1 MKIFI
6 TGGAGYLGKAIMK
19 FGHEYWPDAEYT
31 VYSRDEAK
39 HVHAKRLFPDT
50 NFIIGDILDLTL
62 LKESVKGHDIVIH
75 AAAFKYVPQ
84 AEINPWVVSKI
95 NIDGSRN
102 VITAACGAKVDKVI
116 GISTDKACQPVN
128 VYGMTKLVMERLFLQ
143 ANEWGSPKTKRV
155 AADGTKFNI
164 VRYGNVVASSGSVIP
179 IFRDQI
185 RTNRE
190 LLITDPAMTRFWLSI
205 RQAVRL
211 IAEATGAGP
220 AILGGVDYGVIV
232 VPRCSA
238 TSLENVAKACV
249 ILEDNRTA
257 ANVMRQAFD
266 MPPMDSVVFKTTGTR
281 FGEKKHEELLT
292 YLESFYAHNTDRGSW
307 LLYPQTL
314 KSAYTSQSNG
324 VYTSQTPT
332 HWITPDEMAE
342 MIREAE
348 EHESTT

>member
-31 VYSRDEAK
+31 VYSRDEPK

-50 NFIIGDILDLTL
+50 KFVIGDILDFTL
-62 LKESVKGHDIVIH
+62 LKESIKGHDIVIH

-84 AEINPWVVSKI
+84 AEINPWVASKI

-102 VITAACGAKVDKVI
+102 VIAAACGANVDKVI

-143 ANEWGSPKTKRV
+143 ANEWGSDKTKRV

-164 VRYGNVVASSGSVIP
+164 VRYGNVVASTGSVIP

-190 LLITDPAMTRFWLSI
+190 LMITDPAMTRFWLSI
-205 RQAVRL
+205 KDAVRL

-249 ILEDNRTA
+249 ILEDGSLLA
-257 ANVMRQAFD
+257 MSPAKS
-266 MPPMDSVVFKTTGTR
+266 DSIRFITTGTR

-292 YLESFYAHNTDRGSW
+292 LMESHYAHDTGRGSW

-314 KSAYTSQSNG
+314 KSAYTPDSNG
-324 VYTSQTPT
+324 VYTSQTPS
-332 HWITPDEMAE
+332 HWITPDEMAD

>member
-19 FGHEYWPDAEYT
+19 FGQEYWPDAEYT
-31 VYSRDEAK
+31 VYSRDEPK
-39 HVHAKRLFPDT
+39 HVHARTIFPDARY
-50 NFIIGDILDLTL
+50 IIGDILDLTL
-62 LKESVKGHDIVIH
+62 LKESIKGHDIVIH

-84 AEINPWVVSKI
+84 AELTPWVASKI

-102 VITAACGAKVDKVI
+102 VIAAACDANIDKVI

-143 ANEWGSPKTKRV
+143 ANEWG
-155 AADGTKFNI
+155 GTKFNI
-164 VRYGNVVASSGSVIP
+164 VRYGNVVASTGSVIP

-185 RTNRE
+185 RKNRE

-238 TSLENVAKACV
+238 TNMENVAKACV
-249 ILEDNRTA
+249 ILEESKLNMSAPVR
-257 ANVMRQAFD
+257 
-266 MPPMDSVVFKTTGTR
+266 PDSVIFRTTGTR

-292 YLESFYAHNTDRGSW
+292 MMESFYAADTGRGSW

-314 KSAYTSQSNG
+314 KSAYDPHGNG

-348 EHESTT
+348 EHESST

>member
-19 FGHEYWPDAEYT
+19 FGQEYWPDAEYT
-31 VYSRDEAK
+31 VYSRDEPK
-39 HVHAKRLFPDT
+39 HVHARTIFPDARY
-50 NFIIGDILDLTL
+50 IIGDILDLTL
-62 LKESVKGHDIVIH
+62 LKESMKGHDIVIH

-84 AEINPWVVSKI
+84 AEITPWVASKI

-102 VITAACGAKVDKVI
+102 VIAAACNANVDKVI

-143 ANEWGSPKTKRV
+143 ANTWG
-155 AADGTKFNI
+155 GTKFNI
-164 VRYGNVVASSGSVIP
+164 VRYGNVVASTGSVIP

-185 RTNRE
+185 RKNRE

-211 IAEATGAGP
+211 IGEATGAGP
-220 AILGGVDYGVIV
+220 GILGGVDYGVIV

-238 TSLENVAKACV
+238 TSIENVAKACV
-249 ILEDNRTA
+249 ILEEGKLNMSAPAR
-257 ANVMRQAFD
+257 
-266 MPPMDSVVFKTTGTR
+266 PDSVIFKTVGTR

-292 YLESFYAHNTDRGSW
+292 TMESFYAADTGRGSW

-314 KSAYTSQSNG
+314 KSAYDPHANG
-324 VYTSQTPT
+324 VYTSQTPS

-348 EHESTT
+348 EHESST

>member
-31 VYSRDEAK
+31 VYSRDEPK
-39 HVHAKRLFPDT
+39 HTRARTIFPDAQY
-50 NFIIGDILDLTL
+50 IIGDILDLTL
-62 LKESVKGHDIVIH
+62 LKESIKGHDIVIH

-84 AEINPWVVSKI
+84 AEVTPWVASKI

-102 VITAACGAKVDKVI
+102 VIAAACGANVDKVI

-143 ANEWGSPKTKRV
+143 ANTWG
-155 AADGTKFNI
+155 GTKFNI
-164 VRYGNVVASSGSVIP
+164 VRYGNVVASTGSVIP

-190 LLITDPAMTRFWLSI
+190 LLITDPVMTRFWLSI

-211 IAEATGAGP
+211 IAEATGWGP

-249 ILEDNRTA
+249 ILEDGSLLATSPA
-257 ANVMRQAFD
+257 KS
-266 MPPMDSVVFKTTGTR
+266 DSIVFRTTGTR

-292 YLESFYAHNTDRGSW
+292 TMESFYAHDTDRGSW

-314 KSAYTSQSNG
+314 KSAYTPESYG

-332 HWITPDEMAE
+332 HWITPDEMAD

>member
-1 MKIFI
+1 M
-6 TGGAGYLGKAIMK
+6 GKAVMK

-31 VYSRDEAK
+31 VYSRDAPK
-39 HVHAKRLFPDT
+39 HVHARTIFPDARY
-50 NFIIGDILDLTL
+50 IIGDILDLTL
-62 LKESVKGHDIVIH
+62 LKESMKGHDIVIH

-84 AEINPWVVSKI
+84 AEINPWVASKV

-102 VITAACGAKVDKVI
+102 VIAAACGAKVDKVI

-143 ANEWGSPKTKRV
+143 ANTWG
-155 AADGTKFNI
+155 GTKFNI
-164 VRYGNVVASSGSVIP
+164 VRYGNVVASTGSVIP

-205 RQAVRL
+205 RQAVEL

-220 AILGGVDYGVIV
+220 AILGGIDYGVIV

-238 TSLENVAKACV
+238 TSVEDVAKACV
-249 ILEDNRTA
+249 ILEDGSLLATA
-257 ANVMRQAFD
+257 PAKT
-266 MPPMDSVVFKTTGTR
+266 DSIVFRTTGTR

-292 YLESFYAHNTDRGSW
+292 TMESFYAADTGRGSW
-307 LLYPQTL
+307 ILYPQTL
-314 KSAYTSQSNG
+314 KSAYDPHGNG
-324 VYTSQTPT
+324 VYTSATPT
-332 HWITPDEMAE
+332 HWITPDEMAD

-348 EHESTT
+348 EHESST

>member
-31 VYSRDEAK
+31 VYSRDEPK

-50 NFIIGDILDLTL
+50 EFIIGDILDLTL
-62 LKESVKGHDIVIH
+62 LKESIKGHDIVIH

-84 AEINPWVVSKI
+84 AEINPWVASKI

-102 VITAACGAKVDKVI
+102 VIAAACGANVDKVV

-143 ANEWGSPKTKRV
+143 ANEWGDPKTKRV

-164 VRYGNVVASSGSVIP
+164 VRYGNVVASTGSVIP

-238 TSLENVAKACV
+238 TSIENVAKACV
-249 ILEDNRTA
+249 ILEDGSLLATSPA
-257 ANVMRQAFD
+257 KS
-266 MPPMDSVVFKTTGTR
+266 DSIRFMTTGTR

-292 YLESFYAHNTDRGSW
+292 TMESHYAQDTRRGSW

-314 KSAYTSQSNG
+314 KSAYTPESNG
-324 VYTSQTPT
+324 VYTSNAPA
-332 HWITPDEMAE
+332 HWIQPDEMAD

-348 EHESTT
+348 EHESST

>member
-31 VYSRDEAK
+31 VYSRDEPK
-39 HVHAKRLFPDT
+39 HVHAKSIFPDAK
-50 NFIIGDILDLTL
+50 FIIGDILDLTL
-62 LKESVKGHDIVIH
+62 LKESMKGHEIVIH

-84 AEINPWVVSKI
+84 AEINPWVASKI

-102 VITAACGAKVDKVI
+102 VIAAACSAKVDKVI

-143 ANEWGSPKTKRV
+143 ANNWGSPKMRRV
-155 AADGTKFNI
+155 TGDGTKFNI
-164 VRYGNVVASSGSVIP
+164 VRYGNVVASTGSVIP

-185 RTNRE
+185 RRNRE

-205 RQAVRL
+205 KDAVRL

-238 TSLENVAKACV
+238 TNLENIAKACV
-249 ILEDNRTA
+249 ILEDGWLDITTPA
-257 ANVMRQAFD
+257 KT
-266 MPPMDSVVFKTTGTR
+266 DSVSFKTVGTR

-292 YLESFYAHNTDRGSW
+292 LMESHYAHNTDRGSW

-314 KSAYTSQSNG
+314 KSAYNPHATG
-324 VYTSQTPT
+324 VYTSQTPS
-332 HWITPDEMAE
+332 HWITPDEMAD

-348 EHESTT
+348 QHESTT